1 MRKTNTSKSQDTT
14 QIILETM
21 QAIDILHDIYEKE
34 NEALNRSSGR
44 EFMGFQVEK
53 EIPLNLYMGRMEA
66 LMIRMDDAKRVDPLL
81 KQKLQAKQEK
91 IAALCEENLKGIKKM
106 QRGTER
112 LSNKIRFCAQ
122 ESARQKGRYSYG
134 ETGRVTSAS
143 IDPPLSIGLSEEA

>member
-1 MRKTNTSKSQDTT
+1 
-14 QIILETM
+14 
-21 QAIDILHDIYEKE
+21 
-34 NEALNRSSGR
+34 
-44 EFMGFQVEK
+44 
-53 EIPLNLYMGRMEA
+53 
-66 LMIRMDDAKRVDPLL
+66 MDDAKRADPLL

-91 IAALCEENLKGIKKM
+91 IAELCEENLKGIKKM

-134 ETGRVTSAS
+134 ETGRVTPSS